1 MMVDQFN
8 GFLLGMAGQFVVLA
22 KMEETKMLLNGKLTA
37 LLAAVV
43 AATALVAVP
52 VHAQE
57 AKPDKIEGKVIGVS
71 NRDMNE
77 YFGTI
82 SNAIKAEGEKA
93 GFKVILTDA
102 QNDLTKQLQDCED
115 LLSSKV
121 DFLVF
126 NPQDPAAGTQ
136 IVKKANA
143 LNIPV
148 ITFDSGL
155 LGNPKIL
162 TQIRAQNY
170 DGNVLT
176 GEYAGSVIGDTPV
189 KLAIVSGSQG
199 NVVSLDRRMG
209 FLAGLNEYRL
219 KNYGHSDINTVTQ
232 LFGNWDQ
239 NGGRSAME
247 DILVAHPDI
256 NVVYSESDAMVV
268 GMIRAIKARDMQDKM
283 KVFSFDGNK
292 FAYKAIM
299 DGDLLATSE
308 NSPSLIGKAAVDVL
322 KEYVETG
329 RRTFPEITYVRKLL
343 VTKDNVKDVYDP
355 DSPF

>member
-1 MMVDQFN
+1 MSLKTARIIKKLVVVS
-8 GFLLGMAGQFVVLA
+8 VVLLA
-22 KMEETKMLLNGKLTA
+22 FGCTKLETGQKQ
-37 LLAAVV
+37 AASAAPV
-43 AATALVAVP
+43 A
-52 VHAQE
+52 
-57 AKPDKIEGKVIGVS
+57 EGEKGSPEGLVIGVS

-115 LLSSKV
+115 LMSSGI

-136 IVKKANA
+136 IVKKANS
-143 LNIPV
+143 LGIPV

-155 LGNPKIL
+155 QGEPEIL
-162 TQIRAQNY
+162 TQVRAQNY
-170 DGNVLT
+170 EGSVLT
-176 GEYAGSVIGDTPV
+176 GEYAGEIMGAEPV
-189 KLAIVSGSQG
+189 KMAIVSGSQG

-209 FLAGLNEYRL
+209 FLDGLNEYRL
-219 KNYGHSDINTVTQ
+219 RNYGSSDVEIVSQ
-232 LFGNWDQ
+232 LFGDWNQ
-239 NGGRSAME
+239 EGGRNAME

-256 NVVYSESDAMVV
+256 NMVYAESDAMVI
-268 GMIRAIKARDMQDKM
+268 GMIRAIKSANKLDQIKT
-283 KVFSFDGNK
+283 FSFDGNK

-299 DGDLLATSE
+299 DEDLLATSE
-308 NSPSLIGKAAVDVL
+308 NSPYLIGKKAVDIL
-322 KEYVETG
+322 QEYVVDG
-329 RRTFPEITYVRKLL
+329 RRAFPGVTYVRKLL
-343 VTKDNVKDVYDP
+343 VTEDNAADVYDP

>member
-1 MMVDQFN
+1 MRI
-8 GFLLGMAGQFVVLA
+8 GA
-22 KMEETKMLLNGKLTA
+22 KL
-37 LLAAVV
+37 
-43 AATALVAVP
+43 ATALATVLAATLAVTSP
-52 VHAQE
+52 VSAQD
-57 AKPDKIEGKVIGVS
+57 AKGGSTKGVVIGVS

-82 SNAIKAEGEKA
+82 SNAIKEEGEKA
-93 GFKVILTDA
+93 GFTVILTDA

-115 LLSSKV
+115 LLAKKI

-136 IVKKANA
+136 IVKRANA

-148 ITFDSGL
+148 VTFDSGL
-155 LGNPKIL
+155 QGSPKIL

-176 GEYAGSVIGDTPV
+176 GEYAGKIMGKQPV

-209 FLAGLNEYRL
+209 FLSGFNEYRL
-219 KNYGHSDINTVTQ
+219 KNFGNSNVDVVSQ
-232 LFGNWDQ
+232 LFGNWNQ
-239 NGGRSAME
+239 NDGRKVME

-256 NVVYSESDAMVV
+256 NMVYSESDGMIV
-268 GMIRAIKARDMQDKM
+268 GIIRAIKARKMQDKI

-292 FAYKAIM
+292 FAYKAII
-299 DGDLLATSE
+299 DGELLATGE

-322 KEYVETG
+322 KEYVEQG
-329 RRTFPEITYVRKLL
+329 RRNFPEVTYVRKLL
-343 VTKDNVKDVYDP
+343 VTKDNVKDLYNP

>member
-1 MMVDQFN
+1 MQ
-8 GFLLGMAGQFVVLA
+8 
-22 KMEETKMLLNGKLTA
+22 LNGK
-37 LLAAVV
+37 LAAVV
-43 AATALVAVP
+43 AAVMAATAFIASP
-52 VHAQE
+52 TWAQD
-57 AKPDKIEGKVIGVS
+57 AKPDTVKGKVIGVS

-102 QNDLTKQLQDCED
+102 QNDLNKQLQDCED
-115 LLSSKV
+115 LLSRKV

-143 LNIPV
+143 LGIPV
-148 ITFDSGL
+148 VTFDSGL
-155 LGNPKIL
+155 LGSPKIL

-176 GEYAGSVIGDTPV
+176 GEFAGKVIGDTPV

-209 FLAGLNEYRL
+209 FIAGLTEYRL
-219 KNYGHSDINTVTQ
+219 KNYGHSDVNVVTQ
-232 LFGNWDQ
+232 LFGNWNQ
-239 NGGRSAME
+239 NDGRKAME
-247 DILVAHPDI
+247 DILVAHSDI
-256 NVVYSESDAMVV
+256 NAVYAESDAMVV
-268 GMIRAIKARDMQDKM
+268 GMIRAIKARNAQDKI

-292 FAYKAIM
+292 FAYKAIL
-299 DGDLLATSE
+299 DGDMLATGE
-308 NSPSLIGKAAVDVL
+308 NSPTLIGKAAVDAV
-322 KEYVETG
+322 KEYVEQG
-329 RRTFPEITYVRKLL
+329 RRNFPEITYVRKLL
-343 VTKDNVKDVYDP
+343 VTKDNAKELYNP

>member
-1 MMVDQFN
+1 MHIRTK
-8 GFLLGMAGQFVVLA
+8 LATTLSVVLA
-22 KMEETKMLLNGKLTA
+22 
-37 LLAAVV
+37 AAV
-43 AATALVAVP
+43 AMTSPLS
-52 VHAQE
+52 AQE
-57 AKPDKIEGKVIGVS
+57 AKGGSTKGMVIGVS

-82 SNAIKAEGEKA
+82 SNAIKAEGDRA
-93 GFKVILTDA
+93 GFTVILTDA
-102 QNDLTKQLQDCED
+102 QNDMTKQLQDCED
-115 LLSSKV
+115 LLAKKV

-143 LNIPV
+143 LDIPV

-162 TQIRAQNY
+162 TQIRAPNY

-176 GEYAGSVIGDTPV
+176 GEYAGKIMGKQAV
-189 KLAIVSGSQG
+189 KMAIVSGSQG

-209 FLAGLNEYRL
+209 FLSGFNEYRL
-219 KNYGHSDINTVTQ
+219 KNFGSSNVNIVTQ
-232 LFGNWDQ
+232 LFGNWNQ
-239 NGGRSAME
+239 NDGRKVME

-256 NVVYSESDAMVV
+256 DMVYAESDAMVV
-268 GMIRAIKARDMQDKM
+268 GMIRAIKARNMLDKI

-292 FAYKAIM
+292 FAYKAII
-299 DGDLLATSE
+299 DGELLATSE

-322 KEYVETG
+322 KEYVEQG
-329 RRTFPEITYVRKLL
+329 RRSFPEITYVRKLL
-343 VTKDNVKDVYDP
+343 VTKDNAKELYDP
-355 DSPF
+355 NSPF